1 MADETAAE
9 ADTQGQRATTT
20 VAAAAVENTQWAT
33 AATATDETAT
43 ETDTQGA
50 PAADEIATDEHAMS
64 VAVEYTHNWATA
76 GTMAEETAIEADTK
90 WTTVADAQHNTQWAT
105 MAE

>member
-1 MADETAAE
+1 M
-9 ADTQGQRATTT
+9 T
-20 VAAAAVENTQWAT
+20 VAAVENTQWAT

-64 VAVEYTHNWATA
+64 VAVEYAHWATVA
-76 GTMAEETAIEADTK
+76 TMAEETAIEADTK
-90 WTTVADAQHNTQWAT
+90 WATVADAQHNTQWAT